1 MLTNSNRKSDSSI
14 GNMNLTK
21 SLQHLYI
28 PVANEQSS
36 PMFRVMTED
45 RVGAGSAA
53 PTNVTMPY
61 KYNVR
66 VAQIDCT
73 APVNP
78 FNGAVRGEK
87 TDRGVRDISR
97 VVPCHKASWK
107 YQSLDA
113 SCPNPCFQQLTGQLL
128 KARIWPS
135 STTHMWL

>member
-1 MLTNSNRKSDSSI
+1 MRPIQKRKKDSGI
-14 GNMNLTK
+14 GNLTQP
-21 SLQHLYI
+21 LQHLYI

-45 RVGAGSAA
+45 RVGVGSAA

-97 VVPCHKASWK
+97 VVPCHKATG
-107 YQSLDA
+107 
-113 SCPNPCFQQLTGQLL
+113 CPKVSGNFGPPCIS
-128 KARIWPS
+128 RIG
-135 STTHMWL
+135 